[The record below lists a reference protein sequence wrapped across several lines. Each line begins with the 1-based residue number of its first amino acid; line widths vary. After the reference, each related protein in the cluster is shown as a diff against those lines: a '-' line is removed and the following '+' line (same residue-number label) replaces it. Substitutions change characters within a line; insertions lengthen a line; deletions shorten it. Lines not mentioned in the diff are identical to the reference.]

1 MRTMTGVARNRR
13 DENKEKREREKEEEG
28 IEKRVTRPSWIG

>member
-1 MRTMTGVARNRR
+1 MTGVARNRR